1 MTKKLLTSY
10 AFTPGAA
17 NAGTL
22 VVSGAYELEQ
32 FLLVTNVTTGATI
45 YQFNSP
51 AKGGTVSSAGGN
63 TTLTL
68 EYNTSTMSS
77 GDRLQI
83 FVEDGLSLPSG
94 AATAANQATANTS
107 LASIDGKLPALS
119 SGRLPVD
126 IGAPSVTIGASVEIS
141 NDVGNPIPVSDAGGS
156 LTVDDGGN
164 SLTVDGTV
172 GVSGTV
178 AVSATALPLP
188 SGAATS
194 ANQATAN
201 TSLASLDGK
210 APSLVSGRVPVDGSG
225 VTQPVSGTV
234 AVSGTTAVSAASLPL
249 PTGAATAAKQPALG
263 TAGVASTDV
272 ITVQGIASGTPQ
284 PISGSVS
291 VTGTPSVTVS
301 GTAAVSAVSLPLPT
315 GAATE
320 TTLSTLSGKIPASLT
335 VTSARLL
342 VDGSGVTQ
350 PVSGSVSVSGTAAV
364 SAASLPL
371 PTGAATA
378 ANQPAL
384 GTAGTP
390 SADVLTVQGATSMT
404 ALKVDGSGVTQP
416 VSGSVTVSGTVT
428 ASGPL
433 TDTQLRATAVPVS
446 GTITANAG
454 TNLNTSAL
462 ALETGGNLAS
472 LNAKVPSSLTVKAA
486 STAAAATDPAL
497 VVAVSPNN
505 TVPISAAALPLPSG
519 ASTAA
524 NQSTTNASLANIY
537 ADLGAPADAAAS
549 SDTGTF
555 SIIALVKRGLQNWT
569 TLLGRVPTLS
579 LGAQAQSAALA
590 VSPANKLT
598 VTGPAAQSAIN
609 TDLIT
614 GNVNGWYDAAGYN
627 YVSFTIIP
635 SAGISSGAFQ
645 IEATNDTVNDASG
658 SVCPSFVD
666 NGSSSST
673 ISVTSLSITASV
685 NQRRGCYLASR
696 YVRVRLN
703 SGTVGG
709 TVQCVANFS
718 NAPTDCP
725 GLIKR
730 IDIATIGTSSV
741 SLPSINGT
749 APASLTTVSVS
760 GYSNTDHNAGNV
772 AAASGSLTAV
782 TNAINFATLTF
793 DVNLI
798 AFTAG
803 SSTGLD
809 LYLQES
815 PDNGT
820 TFYDIWQCEAFTAV
834 GRARIP
840 AIPVNGRRRFR
851 WVNRT
856 GAASAATLTV
866 NSIGTSAAVPIQRQ
880 FFDRTSGVGSGTA
893 VVSTSSAA
901 YDIAGCKQFTVVMQA
916 GTATSVGSFQA
927 QMSMDGTN
935 WYNASAATAI
945 GATTANN
952 TIIPITSG
960 LTGRFIRVTCTAA
973 GTTQV
978 INAIHIYGTN

>member
-1 MTKKLLTSY
+1 MAKKLVTSY
-10 AFTPGAA
+10 TFTPGAA
-17 NAGTL
+17 GVGT
-22 VVSGAYELEQ
+22 VVVPGTYALEQ
-32 FLLVTNVTTGATI
+32 FLLVTNVTSNVIIYEFDSAPLGGAVSTG
-45 YQFNSP
+45 
-51 AKGGTVSSAGGN
+51 GGN

-68 EYNTSTMSS
+68 DYSTSSMSS
-77 GDRLQI
+77 GDRLQVFI
-83 FVEDGLSLPSG
+83 DD
-94 AATAANQATANTS
+94 ATTGTSVTVSNTS
-107 LASIDGKLPALS
+107 
-119 SGRLPVD
+119 
-126 IGAPSVTIGASVEIS
+126 
-141 NDVGNPIPVSDAGGS
+141 GNPVPI
-156 LTVDDGGN
+156 
-164 SLTVDGTV
+164 
-172 GVSGTV
+172 
-178 AVSATALPLP
+178 SAAALPLP
-188 SGAATS
+188 SGAATAAKQPALGTAGVSSTDVITVQGIASGTPQPISGSVSITGTPSVTVSGTAAVS
-194 ANQATAN
+194 A
-201 TSLASLDGK
+201 ASLPLPTGAATETTLSTLNGK
-210 APSLVSGRVPVDGSG
+210 IPSSLTVASTRLLVDGSG

-234 AVSGTTAVSAASLPL
+234 AVSGTTAISAASLPL
-249 PTGAATAAKQPALG
+249 PTGAATSAKQPALGTAGTPSTDVLTVQGATSMTALKVDGSGVTQPVSGPLTDTQLRASAVPVSGTVAVSGTTAISAASLPLPSGAATAAKQPALG

-301 GTAAVSAVSLPLPT
+301 GTAAVSAASLPLPT

-335 VTSARLL
+335 VTSTRLL

-350 PVSGSVSVSGTAAV
+350 PVSGSVSVSGTAAI

-378 ANQPAL
+378 AKQPAL

-472 LNAKVPSSLTVKAA
+472 I
-486 STAAAATDPAL
+486 
-497 VVAVSPNN
+497 N
-505 TVPISAAALPLPSG
+505 TKL
-519 ASTAA
+519 
-524 NQSTTNASLANIY
+524 
-537 ADLGAPADAAAS
+537 
-549 SDTGTF
+549 
-555 SIIALVKRGLQNWT
+555 
-569 TLLGRVPTLS
+569 PTLS

-627 YVSFTIIP
+627 YVSFTIIA

-645 IEATNDTVNDASG
+645 IETTNDTVNDASG
-658 SVCPSFVD
+658 AVCPSFAD
-666 NGSSSST
+666 NGSNSST
-673 ISVTSLSITASV
+673 ISVTSLSLTASV

-703 SGTVGG
+703 SAVVGG
-709 TVQCVANFS
+709 TVQCVGVFS

-730 IDIATIGTSSV
+730 IDIASIGLNQISSPTVNGVV
-741 SLPSINGT
+741 ST
-749 APASLTTVSVS
+749 ALAILSVS
-760 GYSNTDHNAGNV
+760 GLSNNDYTSQNV
-772 AAASGSLTAV
+772 AATSGSLATIG
-782 TNAINFATLTF
+782 NANNFATLTF
-793 DVNLI
+793 DVNLT

-820 TFYDIWQCEAFTAV
+820 TFYDIWQCEAFTAA

-856 GAASAATLTV
+856 GAATTATLTV
-866 NSIGTSAAVPIQRQ
+866 NSNGTSAAVPIQRQ

-893 VVSTSSAA
+893 VISTSSAA

-916 GTATSVGSFQA
+916 GTATAVGSFQA